1 MADKPG
7 FEEAALRRIGQQL
20 EPMADAAA
28 GVMGMPPGG
37 TKYSQS
43 EQLETWNYSPIADPR
58 VRVETMLELKALG
71 KTDEEITDALYPK
84 RRQLITTGRPQTA
97 AQIRFAKEMDTLMT
111 KQGEMTGMGL
121 QGQPDQAV
129 GATMPAPTMAPSPT
143 PPAEPVQS
151 FAPEIAPTPAPAPS
165 MLDQPISMSWGG

>member
-97 AQIRFAKEMDTLMT
+97 AQIRFAKEMDTLMM
-111 KQGEMTGMGL
+111 KQGEALGM
-121 QGQPDQAV
+121 PMPEAS
-129 GATMPAPTMAPSPT
+129 PAPQPEPAAPSM
-143 PPAEPVQS
+143 PAEPVQS